1 MKERKMCS
9 IIQDLLPNYVE
20 NLTNDETNNFID
32 EHLKECG
39 ECKQTLE
46 SMQEDLKVDDTVR
59 DKKTVK
65 YFKKYK
71 SKLRTLRIILLI
83 LIVAFVG
90 NTIRKMLIIS
100 QMSNKAEM
108 YVNSENYHIM
118 HYIYNK
124 DKTIISEQFVLGDK
138 IKSTMIDI
146 SPEKIEKYTCYGEEI
161 RN

>member
-1 MKERKMCS
+1 MKEQKICN
-9 IIQDLLPNYVE
+9 IVQDLLPNYIE
-20 NLTNDETNNFID
+20 NLTNEETNKFID
-32 EHLKECG
+32 EHLKECS
-39 ECKQTLE
+39 ECNQILK
-46 SMQEDLKVDDTVR
+46 SMQKDLKVDDTVR

-83 LIVAFVG
+83 IIVSFVG

-138 IKSTMIDI
+138 IKSTTIELT
-146 SPEKIEKYTCYGEEI
+146 PEKRDIVTYYAKK
-161 RN
+161 